1 MVCLILAAGYAT
13 RLYLLTENY
22 PKPLLEVQG
31 KTVLDWLLS
40 DVDTIEDLE
49 KYVVVSNHKFYDH
62 FSFWKETSSLTHPII
77 VLDDGSTENSNR
89 LGAVKDILFAIDSL
103 DLNEDLLVLAGDNLL
118 DFSLS
123 GFVSFFHQKQATC
136 IIRHFEP
143 SLAALQ
149 RTGVA
154 TIDSSD
160 KVLVMEEK
168 PKEPKSNWAVP
179 PFYVYKKEDLPLIRK
194 AIQAG
199 CNTDAPGSFIAWL
212 CKQASVYA
220 YPMPGKRWDIG
231 NLESY
236 EQVKREYDSS
246 HLRKA

>member
-1 MVCLILAAGYAT
+1 MICLILAAGYAT
-13 RLYLLTENY
+13 RLYPLTENF
-22 PKPLLEVQG
+22 PKPLLDVQG
-31 KTVLDWLLS
+31 RTVLDWLLS
-40 DVDTIEDLE
+40 DVDGMEGIE

-62 FSFWKETSSLTHPII
+62 FSTWKENSTLTHPIV

-89 LGAVKDILFAIDSL
+89 LGAVRDILFAIDEL
-103 DLNEDLLVLAGDNLL
+103 DLDEDLLVLAGDNLL

-123 GFVSFFHQKQATC
+123 GFVSFFKTKQATC
-136 IIRHFEP
+136 IMRHYEP

-179 PFYVYKKEDLPLIRK
+179 PFYVYKKDDLPLIRK
-194 AIQAG
+194 AIESG
-199 CNTDAPGSFIAWL
+199 CSTDAPGSFIAWL
-212 CKQASVYA
+212 CDQTSVYA

-236 EQVKREYDSS
+236 EQVKREFDGSY
-246 HLRKA
+246 LAKQ